1 MYLGCYL
8 RRVGRSASLGRLVVV
23 VVWLLHLCRL
33 LLLVAMGIPYYATS
47 HIHIIALFD
56 VIGRK
61 TATLSVRSAR
71 LGDLMLTFREWTPH
85 GCQ

>member
-8 RRVGRSASLGRLVVV
+8 RRVGRSAPLGRLVVV
-23 VVWLLHLCRL
+23 VVWLLHLCKL

-47 HIHIIALFD
+47 HIHVVALFN

-61 TATLSVRSAR
+61 TATWSVRSAR
-71 LGDLMLTFREWTPH
+71 RGYLMLTSREWTPR